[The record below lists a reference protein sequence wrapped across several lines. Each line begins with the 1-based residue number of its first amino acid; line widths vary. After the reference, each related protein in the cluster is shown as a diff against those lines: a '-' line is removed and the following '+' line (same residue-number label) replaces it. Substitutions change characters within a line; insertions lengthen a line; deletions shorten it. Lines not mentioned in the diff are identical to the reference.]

1 MRTVKLFAACAIL
14 FALLGAFPNSAPA
27 AAFPDK
33 DITIIIPAKP
43 GGGYDTYAKALQPYL
58 QKYLPR
64 KVNIVLKYMPGAGMM
79 RAATAAYK
87 AKPDGYTLGYFSI
100 PGMVINQLLGN
111 TEYDLKKITWIGR
124 NDQTPYVLAA
134 AKSAPFNTL
143 AEMQKSKEPVVFGS
157 ESIGTTTYVMCTV
170 IPEVFK
176 IPYRQVTGYSG
187 SREVIVAVMRGDA
200 QVTTFPVTSLTKF
213 FESGDLKPI
222 FLLDTERS
230 RLIPDTPTTVEL
242 GKPNLASLKLNR
254 TIGGPPGIAPDRVKI
269 LEEALTKAE
278 NDPELKKWSVKTEH
292 DYHPLS
298 GAATKQMIDNIFDE
312 IGRYVELIKKAR

>member
-1 MRTVKLFAACAIL
+1 MKTVRLLVLCVMFFSFCMTLNLAVAAD
-14 FALLGAFPNSAPA
+14 FPE
-27 AAFPDK
+27 K

-43 GGGYDTYAKALQPYL
+43 GGGYDAYAKALQPYL
-58 QKYLPR
+58 QKYLPQN
-64 KVNIVLKYMPGAGMM
+64 VNIIIKYMPGAGMT
-79 RAATAAYK
+79 RAATAVYQ
-87 AKPDGYTLGYFSI
+87 AKPDGYTIGYFSI

-134 AKSAPFNTL
+134 AKSAPFSTIE
-143 AEMQKSKEPVVFGS
+143 EMQKSKEQVVFGS

-170 IPEVFK
+170 IPEIFK

-200 QVTTFPVTSLTKF
+200 QVTTFPVTSLNKF

-222 FLLDTERS
+222 FILDTERS
-230 RLIPDTPTTVEL
+230 KLIPNTPTTVEL

-254 TIGGPPGIAPDRVKI
+254 MIGGPPGIPQDRVKI
-269 LEEALTKAE
+269 LEEALIKAE
-278 NDPELKKWSVKTEH
+278 NDPELMKWSRKTEH
-292 DYHPLS
+292 YYHPMT
-298 GAATKQMIDNIFDE
+298 GAETKKLVVNIFDE
-312 IGRYVELIKKAR
+312 IG